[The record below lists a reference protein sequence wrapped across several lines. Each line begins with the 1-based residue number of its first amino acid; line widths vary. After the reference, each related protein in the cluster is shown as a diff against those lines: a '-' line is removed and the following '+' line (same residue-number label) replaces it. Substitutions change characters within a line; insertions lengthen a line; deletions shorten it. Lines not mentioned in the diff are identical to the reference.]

1 MAASSEDGKKE
12 KKRKDTVI
20 ITIQEGDSQES
31 LEEVN
36 NFYFL
41 KSFSY

>member
-1 MAASSEDGKKE
+1 MAAPSEDGKKE
-12 KKRKDTVI
+12 KRRERVI
-20 ITIQEGDSQES
+20 ITIEEGDSQES